1 MSEVTRETI
10 VESIKS
16 LPLADQWAVMESA
29 LKALKASSKPTKA
42 KKVKDPNAPKKEA
55 TWWVKRT
62 CEVREALKEVIAS
75 ENTARKSRGEN
86 ALPAVVAVR
95 VASMLRDAGKLTKDD
110 MPSQD
115 EILTTWTIFL
125 TSPPETKPKPV
136 KEPKTP
142 KEPKAPKES
151 KPKTKKTSE
160 KKVEP
165 TTTTLMT
172 ELFGEEDSTTEVEVE
187 AETEVA
193 PYEWKFDFGKG
204 EKTYE
209 RLDYEGKAYIYDNDT
224 KAFLG
229 LFMDKLK
236 TLNTK
241 AIDPLV

>member
-75 ENTARKSRGEN
+75 ENTARKSRGEK

-115 EILTTWTIFL
+115 EILTTWTTFL

-136 KEPKTP
+136 KEPK
-142 KEPKAPKES
+142 ALKES

-165 TTTTLMT
+165 APTTLMT
-172 ELFGEEDSTTEVEVE
+172 ELFGEEEAETEVEVEVEAE

-193 PYEWKFDFGKG
+193 PYEWKFNFGKG

-236 TLNTK
+236 KLNTK